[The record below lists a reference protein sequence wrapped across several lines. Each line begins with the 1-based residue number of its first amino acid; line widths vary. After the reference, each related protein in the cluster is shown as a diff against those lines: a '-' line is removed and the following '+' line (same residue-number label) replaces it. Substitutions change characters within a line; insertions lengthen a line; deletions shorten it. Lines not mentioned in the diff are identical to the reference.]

1 MIRIYC
7 GVALAT
13 AALLSGCATITR
25 GSNDQWVVNST
36 PSGAKVETT
45 NGFYCAETPCSIKIP
60 RKADFTATVS
70 KTGYKSAKVVVTHKL
85 AGTGAATM
93 AGNVIAGGLIGLGV
107 DAVTG
112 AADDLTP
119 NPATITL
126 EKEEVAVALPAP
138 AAPAPIAPSPAVVPA
153 AQPAAPAVSQAA
165 PASATI
171 AAG

>member
-36 PSGAKVETT
+36 PAGAKVETT

-70 KTGYKSAKVVVTHKL
+70 KSGYKPTKVVVTHKV

-93 AGNVIAGGLIGLGV
+93 AGNVLVGGLIGLGV

-119 NPATITL
+119 NPVTVTL
-126 EKEEVAVALPAP
+126 EKEEVAVVPPAP
-138 AAPAPIAPSPAVVPA
+138 TAPVAPAPVAPAVVPA
-153 AQPAAPAVSQAA
+153 AQPTAPAVSQAA
-165 PASATI
+165 PASAD
-171 AAG
+171 G